1 MEVPINRRLLPLTI
15 LIALTAVLLT
25 PAGSAAA
32 ERQSGTWQ
40 GQVVSH
46 QRHFDYEGI
55 ACDVDAP
62 ICSLAIV
69 RFRIVPVTPQV
80 RDALAEVAGES
91 AQPTGTLVSNRGDPK
106 HAGTLFVREVSSV

>member
-1 MEVPINRRLLPLTI
+1 MTRRFVFLTI
-15 LIALTAVLLT
+15 LIALTAVFLT
-25 PAGSAAA
+25 PAGTAAA
-32 ERQSGTWQ
+32 ERQAGTWQ

-69 RFRIVPVTPQV
+69 RYRIVPVTEQARRSLP
-80 RDALAEVAGES
+80 EVAGGT
-91 AQPTGTLVSNRGDPK
+91 ARLTGVLDDRAGGR
-106 HAGTLFVREVSSV
+106 HAGILFVREVSPA